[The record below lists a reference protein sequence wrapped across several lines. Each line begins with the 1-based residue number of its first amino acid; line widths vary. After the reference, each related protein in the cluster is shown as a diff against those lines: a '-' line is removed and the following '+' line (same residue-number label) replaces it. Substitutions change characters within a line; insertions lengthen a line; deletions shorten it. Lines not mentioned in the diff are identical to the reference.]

1 MGAAIDDEQ
10 VSTEAN
16 NCMPNRP
23 PLSCCGN
30 VTSSEVETFYNLINA
45 EDNLLQFTYG
55 QHESDFA
62 LGHLG
67 AEDINKTPTNYV
79 EYTVL
84 SNIPPVW
91 DADGNG

>member
-1 MGAAIDDEQ
+1 M
-10 VSTEAN
+10 
-16 NCMPNRP
+16 
-23 PLSCCGN
+23 
-30 VTSSEVETFYNLINA
+30 
-45 EDNLLQFTYG
+45 LQFTYG

-67 AEDINKTPTNYV
+67 AEDITKTPANYV

-91 DADGNG
+91 DADGNGEDDFNDAYIFQWGDNHCGYMGFRNLAGTIWDGWKDGAIEEVVLDWTS